1 MRHPKETAFSLP
13 EIAVALTILG
23 ILAVLVTPRA
33 ASFLVQARRGEA
45 KVNLEHIKHL
55 QAIYRVEHGSANSSA
70 WKVGYTGAGTSKCA
84 GTAAELL
91 NPLGFSPK
99 GCSSLRYSYYVR
111 SGHYYAFGPSD
122 YGGKW
127 IYPDCSGGT
136 ASECTSNPH
145 TYGDLIKTSDSMP
158 IEVCRNIVKYCP
170 TSTGGVTPTYTCTG
184 YTCSDSSKRLKSNPP
199 SITVAPDDGLC
210 CEPKPT
216 CPDGSLEP
224 PGGCPCN
231 TQVGTTPQTK
241 QSVCESSSNKGVW
254 HGASTDLNECCTYS
268 CSGFSCSTGHLKT
281 PSPAITSTPT
291 DALCCNAPTCGTNE
305 NTSSTNAQENRTAC
319 STAGGT
325 WYGSST
331 DLTACCKCETLPRT
345 EFSSNRCVC
354 PAIKPAGYTCPSSE
368 PSEPVWDSTD
378 NLGNCCSPATCDS
391 LKSSNRCDAGTD
403 YQGPPTNTTPAES
416 GTFKT
421 TCCCPTANPK
431 WLDSSGTKVCCKDD
445 DSNGYC
451 DIPPKTCN
459 SYATGKGWNTSQK
472 NTQCVPKAFD
482 TSAGSNIVSPENNTR
497 WKAVCCKVVPLKCSE
512 FIASTTI
519 PPDTLCRGNDGN
531 DVYDTTKANRI
542 IPSGGTF
549 AATCCKTGPSTPTT
563 CQEYKDNNEATCV
576 GNRTEKDPL
585 PIDTGI
591 TSAVLFNSTCCEE
604 GEEPE
609 PETETCGR
617 YVSDE
622 QEKTAEDLT
631 AGDICGVGYRYK
643 EDDTD
648 ATPQILTDDIELSP
662 FTEAQFKDT
671 CCEAQPSS
679 TTTCSEART
688 SKASEVS
695 QCLNLR
701 RGAWKASGNY
711 QSGSV
716 YGGCCGCPDGTTLT
730 KGAGDQDR
738 DDCTCANGSPKRCPQ
753 ANPSKRWF
761 TSIEEKPTPRK
772 CCKTPC
778 PTEAKRGNR
787 DKKSIIEW
795 YGSSDEECYCPANT
809 PKWDSNT
816 CKTTC
821 KLYNNNGE
829 TDTLCGQYGA
839 TVPGM
844 NGAKKTKYGGAGGTN
859 IDDVLISNTTTDFGS
874 NCCALPSSN
883 YACSIET
890 LDDKGISCP
899 TSNSIQSAIKY
910 TKTYPS
916 MGNITIDNCC
926 CPDNYDNWDHTISP
940 SGKCKTQCMYVKHY
954 INSSWEC
961 PSGKVYDSAK
971 AGARFT
977 EGSIT
982 RPEFNSRCCTK
993 TCTTANNFPNTDCD
1007 TFYVWNSENAGKPGS
1022 TTNFNADC
1030 CRPAKCD
1037 EWQDKGGV
1045 CDINSDKKILKANL
1059 GSIIIRN
1066 SFKDDCCKAQGTF
1079 ACTVPNPDTHC
1090 LAKNNVHR
1098 HTDQTSIGGALP
1110 CPCQCVANT
1119 SILRLDTEDSDD
1131 PLVCCPRGTIRSSTP
1146 SSTGTC
1152 CKPDPRNPSSC
1163 HACYDQTTNAQQ
1175 RECEQSRNVDP
1186 NSWDGPWG

>member
-291 DALCCNAPTCGTNE
+291 DALCCNAPTTCGTNE
-305 NTSSTNAQENRTAC
+305 NTSSTDAQENRTAC

-331 DLTACCKCETLPRT
+331 DLTACCKCDILPRT

-368 PSEPVWDSTD
+368 PVWDSTD
-378 NLGNCCSPATCDS
+378 NLSNCCSPATCDS

-421 TCCCPTANPK
+421 TCCCPTVNPK

-445 DSNGYC
+445 DNNGYC

-472 NTQCVPKAFD
+472 NTQCVPKVFD

-497 WKAVCCKVVPLKCSE
+497 WKAVCCKVVPLICRRV
-512 FIASTTI
+512 AALTAQ
-519 PPDTLCRGNDGN
+519 PDTLCRGS
-531 DVYDTTKANRI
+531 DVYDTTKANII
-542 IPSGGTF
+542 IPSDSTF
-549 AATCCKTGPSTPTT
+549 AATCCKTGVSTYS
-563 CQEYKDNNEATCV
+563 CLGFNCDN
-576 GNRTEKDPL
+576 GQLKDPL
-585 PIDTGI
+585 PTAINNPPTQE
-591 TSAVLFNSTCCEE
+591 LCCEI
-604 GEEPE
+604 EEPE
-609 PETETCGR
+609 PETKTCR
-617 YVSDE
+617 AYVSDE
-622 QEKTAEDLT
+622 QEKTGPDAPELSPD
-631 AGDICGVGYRYK
+631 DVCGVGYRYK

-648 ATPQILTDDIELSP
+648 ATPQILTDSLEFSPP
-662 FTEAQFKDT
+662 FTEAQFKAT
-671 CCEAQPSS
+671 CCEVQPSS

-695 QCLNLR
+695 QCVNLR

-730 KGAGDQDR
+730 KSVGDQDR

-761 TSIEEKPTPRK
+761 ISIEEKPTPDN
-772 CCKTPC
+772 CCKRPC

-787 DKKSIIEW
+787 DKKSVKQW
-795 YGSSDEECYCPANT
+795 YESSDEECYCPANT
-809 PKWDSNT
+809 PKWSAGSNT

-821 KLYNNNGE
+821 KLYNNNKGDQNCATHGA
-829 TDTLCGQYGA
+829 TDTH
-839 TVPGM
+839 TRM
-844 NGAKKTKYGGAGGTN
+844 KRTKYGGAGGTN
-859 IDDVLISNTTTDFGS
+859 IDDTLIDNTTTDFGA
-874 NCCALPSSN
+874 NCCALPSSPEQCREPPID
-883 YACSIET
+883 CSN
-890 LDDKGISCP
+890 LGDLKDDEFIDDPP
-899 TSNSIQSAIKY
+899 TNAH
-910 TKTYPS
+910 
-916 MGNITIDNCC
+916 CC
-926 CPDNYDNWDHTISP
+926 CPKHYDYYGEPNNRCETTCALAGSASPDGLGKNCNANRKVNSTNNSNKLTSTQVASYDSNCCADTCATHTTSSCSGYSLKKDSIYIPADDRVVLNTIISTSETTAFQSNCCKTATCEEWISSEGKTGSP
-940 SGKCKTQCMYVKHY
+940 DDLCTNDRIYDSGKATQAISGGYNFNRHCCKD
-954 INSSWEC
+954 
-961 PSGKVYDSAK
+961 PDSTPQTPQTPIA
-971 AGARFT
+971 
-977 EGSIT
+977 
-982 RPEFNSRCCTK
+982 P
-993 TCTTANNFPNTDCD
+993 ANCYWNGFVGFYNAVFPDNRVATLGC
-1007 TFYVWNSENAGKPGS
+1007 NQAGKEKIVSAWNKCYMDSPPNNKGCNHRQLPGLAPDIDHS
-1022 TTNFNADC
+1022 
-1030 CRPAKCD
+1030 KSSLD
-1037 EWQDKGGV
+1037 EALGENCGG
-1045 CDINSDKKILKANL
+1045 L
-1059 GSIIIRN
+1059 
-1066 SFKDDCCKAQGTF
+1066 
-1079 ACTVPNPDTHC
+1079 
-1090 LAKNNVHR
+1090 
-1098 HTDQTSIGGALP
+1098 TSNEVE
-1110 CPCQCVANT
+1110 CY
-1119 SILRLDTEDSDD
+1119 
-1131 PLVCCPRGTIRSSTP
+1131 P
-1146 SSTGTC
+1146 S
-1152 CKPDPRNPSSC
+1152 P
-1163 HACYDQTTNAQQ
+1163 
-1175 RECEQSRNVDP
+1175 
-1186 NSWDGPWG
+1186 